1 MKKSLLLTL
10 TLFVG
15 LLAGCSL
22 FPFSYEAYAYSSLN
36 TSSFDLEQKEGFYK
50 AGSFSRVSSL
60 DENFDSYSDVYRNK
74 IGDPNYYSS
83 WRVNLPSSGEQKLL
97 VIPVDFVDYP
107 STNLPNESLD
117 MINESFF
124 GGEKHN
130 QFFSVASFFDKSSYG
145 RLHLEGKVT
154 SWFRSSKYTY
164 AGLKALNGS
173 ASNNSKALNAIREE
187 ALKWYASAYPD
198 DPLSNY
204 VFPVNKIGQ
213 ATAVYLIYSM
223 PSLSNDVSGHRNSML
238 WAFTINNPAP
248 TAWSSF
254 SLTYL
259 NEGKVDSHTFIHET
273 GHLMGLRD
281 YYDVNGGSDFGACAP
296 TGRMDIMDYSIG
308 DETAYSKLILDWTR
322 PYVATSSCEVTL
334 RPFSSSGD
342 LLLLSPSWNGSP
354 YDEYL
359 LLEFYVPSYLNYVD
373 ATLRNSGE
381 RLFQKP
387 GVKVYHVDSRL
398 GYFIDPGNCRGYLD
412 ESIAT
417 ASNYRVDVA
426 NDNSAVSSGEFVDT
440 SRLLY
445 QLLDKSSGSA
455 RLIKN
460 YVASDHIE
468 TLGDGSVLRDS
479 LFYAGDEFGKSSFL
493 DFTFH
498 DGREFPFSFKVSS
511 LTSTYAQIT
520 VDFN

>member
-1 MKKSLLLTL
+1 MKKSGILTL

-36 TSSFDLEQKEGFYK
+36 TSSFDSEQKEGFYK
-50 AGSFSRVSSL
+50 AGSFSRVSSA
-60 DENFDSYSDVYRNK
+60 DEHFDSYDEVYRNK
-74 IGDPNYYSS
+74 VGEANYYSS
-83 WRVNLPSSGEQKLL
+83 WRVNLPSTGEQKLL

-154 SWFRSSKYTY
+154 SWFRSSKTY
-164 AGLKALNGS
+164 ADLKALNV
-173 ASNNSKALNAIREE
+173 ASKYAATLNGLRDE
-187 ALKWYASAYPD
+187 ALKWYDSAYPN
-198 DPLSNY
+198 DPSSNY
-204 VFPVNKIGQ
+204 SFPVKKIGQ

-223 PSLSNDVSGHRNSML
+223 PSLTSDVVGHRDSML

-254 SLTYL
+254 GLTYL

-296 TGRMDIMDYSIG
+296 TGRMDMMDYSIG
-308 DETAYSKLILDWTR
+308 DETAYSKLTLDWTR
-322 PYVATSSCEVTL
+322 PYVATSSCKVTL

-381 RLFQKP
+381 RLFKKP

-398 GYFIDPGNCRGYLD
+398 GYFDPGSLRGYLD
-412 ESIAT
+412 ETIAT
-417 ASNYRVDVA
+417 ASSFRVDVA
-426 NDNSAVSSGEFVDT
+426 NDNSAVLTGGFIDT
-440 SRLLY
+440 SSLLY

-455 RLIKN
+455 RLIKD

-479 LFYAGDEFGKSSFL
+479 LFYAGDEFGKSSFS
-493 DFTFH
+493 DFAFH
-498 DGREFPFSFKVSS
+498 SGGEFPFSFKVSS

-520 VDFN
+520 VNLD